1 MFFSILRI
9 FPLFAWI
16 CSLFLVACQDLTNY
30 AKSKLTFQV
39 HFIDVGQGDACL
51 LQTPSHRFYLYD
63 TGNNDAALLGF
74 LEKKGVDSL
83 SAVFISHPDLDHY
96 GAFLSILRDIPVKK
110 AYLPVES
117 SSSQAW
123 THLVQALDSLGI
135 EKVTLLAGDTLIWDH
150 DISVRT
156 LWPYSKADYEGNNL
170 STVLRIEYASHSL
183 LLTGDIENESEMG
196 ILESREKLKSDILK
210 VAHHGSQSSSGLPF
224 LGAVKPTFAIISCD
238 SAVYGHPHIE
248 AIADLKLILG
258 DSNRILRT
266 DRMGSIGFTLD
277 EQGVHRL

>member
-9 FPLFAWI
+9 FPLFACI
-16 CSLFLVACQDLTNY
+16 CSLFLGGCQDLTNY
-30 AKSKLTFQV
+30 AKSKLAFQV

-51 LQTPSHRFYLYD
+51 LQTPSHHFYLYD
-63 TGNNDAALLGF
+63 TGNNEAVLLAF
-74 LEKKGVDSL
+74 LEKMGVDSL

-96 GAFLSILRDIPVKK
+96 GAFLGILGDFPVKK
-110 AYLPVES
+110 AYLPVGS
-117 SSSQAW
+117 SPSQSW
-123 THLVQALDSLGI
+123 TQLVQALDSLGI

-170 STVLRIEYASHSL
+170 STVLRIEFASRSL
-183 LLTGDIENESEMG
+183 LLTGDIEDAGERA
-196 ILESREKLKSDILK
+196 ILQTRERLKSDILK

-224 LGAVKPTFAIISCD
+224 LSAVKPTFAIISCD
-238 SAVYGHPHIE
+238 SAVYGHPHKE

-277 EQGVHRL
+277 DQGVHRL